1 MKVSNVAP
9 KLQATTFTSLLSKV
23 VFSTLYA
30 DVKEH
35 MLDHWP
41 SKRFDLEFFRLLVS
55 NIKMVSFMLHVRMR
69 VQVAQ
74 EREPY
79 PRSGGPDWAR
89 TSDPALIK
97 RML

>member
-1 MKVSNVAP
+1 M
-9 KLQATTFTSLLSKV
+9 LSKV

-35 MLDHWP
+35 MLDHRP

-55 NIKMVSFMLHVRMR
+55 NIKMVSFMLHMR
-69 VQVAQ
+69 GVQLAQ
-74 EREPY
+74 GREPY
-79 PRSGGPDWAR
+79 PRGGGPDWAR

>member
-1 MKVSNVAP
+1 MKVANAAP
-9 KLQATTFTSLLSKV
+9 KLRATTFTSLLSKV

-55 NIKMVSFMLHVRMR
+55 NIKMVRFAEMR
-69 VQVAQ
+69 
-74 EREPY
+74 
-79 PRSGGPDWAR
+79 SGGGPDWAR

>member
-1 MKVSNVAP
+1 MKVFVFKRGPNQ
-9 KLQATTFTSLLSKV
+9 QATTFTSLLSKV

-35 MLDHWP
+35 MLDHRP

-55 NIKMVSFMLHVRMR
+55 NIKMVSFAEM
-69 VQVAQ
+69 
-74 EREPY
+74 
-79 PRSGGPDWAR
+79 RSGGPDWAR

>member
-1 MKVSNVAP
+1 MKVLFSNAAP
-9 KLQATTFTSLLSKV
+9 KQQATTFTSLLSKV

-35 MLDHWP
+35 MLDHRP

-55 NIKMVSFMLHVRMR
+55 NIKMVSFAEM
-69 VQVAQ
+69 
-74 EREPY
+74 
-79 PRSGGPDWAR
+79 RSGGPDWAR

>member
-1 MKVSNVAP
+1 LFSKTRP
-9 KLQATTFTSLLSKV
+9 KKQATTFTSLLSKV

-35 MLDHWP
+35 MLDHRP

-55 NIKMVSFMLHVRMR
+55 NIKMVSF
-69 VQVAQ
+69 A
-74 EREPY
+74 ET
-79 PRSGGPDWAR
+79 RSGGPDWAR